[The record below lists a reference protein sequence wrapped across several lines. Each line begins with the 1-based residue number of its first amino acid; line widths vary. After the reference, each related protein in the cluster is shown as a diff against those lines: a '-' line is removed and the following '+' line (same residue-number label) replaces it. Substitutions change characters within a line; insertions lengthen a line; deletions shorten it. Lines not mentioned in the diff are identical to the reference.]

1 MGVAYRYFVP
11 TKKTAL
17 KKPVEKKYK
26 RKIAKYQNG
35 TRRDR
40 IAMKGE
46 ESANKMINKKINK

>member
-1 MGVAYRYFVP
+1 M
-11 TKKTAL
+11 
-17 KKPVEKKYK
+17 PVEKKYK

-46 ESANKMINKKINK
+46 ESANKMINKKNKQREKKIAPCL